1 MSDTKKSD
9 YEYISQIVKAKFLSC
24 KKYDI
29 SSQLKKKYIQI
40 FVLIVHANKN
50 ELMLE
55 SFSILE
61 KSATSQP

>member
-9 YEYISQIVKAKFLSC
+9 YEYISQIVKAKIFSC

-61 KSATSQP
+61 KSAKSQS